1 MGTTPVEL
9 VVARERLASCINEIA
24 VLGRV
29 HHEELASTEYDYQ
42 PDLTHYLKREAAG
55 ELRFFTIRG
64 LGGNPHL
71 PPPIVGYTLLH
82 VAKNPHG
89 TGTIAC
95 EELVFIDKV
104 FRGRGAQLIRESDAL
119 LAAEGITRVFRCV
132 HMGAERDHGPVLSR
146 MGYAPAMQWW
156 GRALTKPASISD
168 SINVSDPVT
177 AYAEQEA

>member
-1 MGTTPVEL
+1 MGTAPTEL
-9 VVARERLASCINEIA
+9 VVARERLADCIGEVA

-29 HHEELASTEYDYQ
+29 HHEELEAGDYEYQ
-42 PDLTHYLKREAAG
+42 PDLTHYCERETAG
-55 ELRFFTIRG
+55 ELRFFAMRG

-71 PPPIVGYTLLH
+71 PAPMVGYTLLH

-104 FRGRGAQLIRESDAL
+104 FRGRGVQLIRESDRA

-132 HMGAERDHGPVLSR
+132 HMGAERDHGPVLAR

-156 GRALTKPASISD
+156 GRPLKSMEWTDAHVADVAKEL
-168 SINVSDPVT
+168 
-177 AYAEQEA
+177 QES